1 MVAMNALPPVPSV
14 FGDGWRA
21 EWRRRVD
28 ALEPWILRWT
38 EEQTDSAY
46 WRHGSLRPD
55 YGAITAAT
63 MIVAGWADGYRNNTF
78 RTYAALTAA
87 GTPVRLIAG
96 PWSHMAAATALPG
109 PHIDLVAEMARW
121 FDRWLRDADTGIG
134 ASGDPTG
141 GEPSI
146 VYFGRTSA
154 DSEPEPDAAVVAG
167 AWHGE
172 TTWPSPRLSTV
183 EHRLTG
189 GVVAH
194 RLRPDTGTAAWN
206 SCAGTLPYGQPT
218 DQRFADAAS
227 LTWDVVVTEP
237 TELLGHA
244 SLALRVA
251 ADRPVASVSARL
263 CDVAPDGTSTL
274 ITRGFVNLTH
284 AGGGDPRA
292 LTPGAFVDVD
302 LELEATAF
310 TVLPGHRLRLALT
323 GVDWPN
329 VIAPPAPVTLTV
341 DSDASVLRLPVAAGP
356 AAPAPAAI
364 RHLDPPPA
372 GDHSAITW
380 RITDDVLARLTS
392 ATVDHGSTYDITGP
406 GSCTDRY
413 AGTVTVDR
421 RTWEQ
426 TATSTAS
433 FVIEWPEATVRA
445 DTSVRFTADAERFG
459 LTVTVSAV
467 EGDVALATR
476 TWERSLPRRLA

>member
-1 MVAMNALPPVPSV
+1 MS
-14 FGDGWRA
+14 
-21 EWRRRVD
+21 
-28 ALEPWILRWT
+28 
-38 EEQTDSAY
+38 
-46 WRHGSLRPD
+46 
-55 YGAITAAT
+55 
-63 MIVAGWADGYRNNTF
+63 
-78 RTYAALTAA
+78 
-87 GTPVRLIAG
+87 
-96 PWSHMAAATALPG
+96 AATALPG

-121 FDRWLRDADTGIG
+121 FDRWLRGADTGIG
-134 ASGDPTG
+134 ASNDPAG

-146 VYFGRTSA
+146 VYFGRASA
-154 DSEPEPDAAVVAG
+154 DESPEPDAAVVAG

-194 RLRPDTGTAAWN
+194 RPRPDTGTAAWN

-274 ITRGFVNLTH
+274 ITRGFRNLTH
-284 AGGGDPRA
+284 AGDGDPVA

-329 VIAPPAPVTLTV
+329 VIAPPEPVTLTV
-341 DSDASVLRLPVAAGP
+341 DSDLSTLRLPVATGP

-459 LTVTVSAV
+459 LTVTVSVA
-467 EGDVALATR
+467 EGAIELATR